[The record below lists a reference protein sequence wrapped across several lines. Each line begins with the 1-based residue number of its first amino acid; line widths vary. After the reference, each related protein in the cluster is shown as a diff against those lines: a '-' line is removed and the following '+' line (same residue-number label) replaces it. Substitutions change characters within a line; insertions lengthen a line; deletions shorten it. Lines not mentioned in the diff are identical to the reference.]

1 MIAALKINIGLALVG
16 VIVGEFHAA
25 KAGLGEVLVYGSQIV
40 AMNLVMVAITILAAI
55 STAMNLKNLVI
66 ENRIMRHRQ

>member
-1 MIAALKINIGLALVG
+1 MIAALKIKFGLALVG
-16 VIVGEFHAA
+16 VIVGEFQAA
-25 KAGLGEVLVYGSQIV
+25 KAGLSYVIVYGSQIF

-55 STAMNLKNLVI
+55 STAMYLIILVI